1 MKRHHLLPVACL
13 FAFVV
18 FSTHSLRGD
27 TVELD
32 NGDVLNGKVL
42 SLDAKQLKLQ
52 SDALGEITVRREKVA
67 SIHLGDQPRQR
78 RKQPGTPRPA
88 AAPPASAAP
97 KLPAVP
103 TVEDVLKELQTSGI
117 DTRTM
122 GAIQDKFPLL
132 ATPEVKEYFSDKVG
146 GLMTGRLGVQDIRK
160 DAIKVRDEI
169 VDLKKD
175 LGPQADALNG
185 YLSILETFIR
195 HTDPGDATS
204 KKKPSSKAKGNQ

>member
-1 MKRHHLLPVACL
+1 VL
-13 FAFVV
+13 
-18 FSTHSLRGD
+18 FSTQSLRGD

-42 SLDAKQLKLQ
+42 SLDAKQLRLQ
-52 SDALGEITVRREKVA
+52 SDVLGEIAVRREKVV
-67 SIHLGDQPRQR
+67 SIHLGDQPSQR
-78 RKQPGTPRPA
+78 RKQADSPRPSA
-88 AAPPASAAP
+88 KPTASAAS
-97 KLPAVP
+97 KLPNVP
-103 TVEDVLKELQTSGI
+103 SVDEVLKQLQMEGI
-117 DTRTM
+117 DAKTM
-122 GAIQDKFPLL
+122 GAIQGKFPLL
-132 ATPEVKEYFSDKVG
+132 ATPEVKEYFNDKVV

-195 HTDPGDATS
+195 HTDPGAATS
-204 KKKPSSKAKGNQ
+204 EKTSPPGKKDN